1 MMTGMA
7 ANIDRVMRSNLKLRH
22 LQLLIALDQF
32 RHLGR
37 AAEFLSQTQPAVSKT
52 LAEIER
58 LFGLDLFI
66 RSTRGTEPT
75 PYGASVVRF
84 ARSVLADYQRTR
96 DEIAA
101 VQSGAAGRCSVG
113 AMVVATPQLLAQAV
127 LLMKSRSAQTT
138 VAVEE
143 GDLMRLLPRLRVG
156 ELDLIAARLEPG
168 YAAPDLETEA
178 LYEEPMCVV
187 ARPDHPLAARGRKP
201 SWPDLA
207 AQTWVMPPTWAS
219 SRIKLM
225 ELFFEHGENPPVD
238 LIESASF
245 LMTLTFIRQRSTL
258 GFFSRDV
265 GVWLESEGLATRL
278 PVEVPMALPP
288 VGLITMRGRMRT
300 PAAEQMIECLRQAA
314 GMREGKEKAD
324 RTPRKKKR

>member
-1 MMTGMA
+1 MMTFMA
-7 ANIDRVMRSNLKLRH
+7 TNIDRVMRSNLKLRH

-37 AAEFLSQTQPAVSKT
+37 AAEFLSQTQPSVSKT

-58 LFGLDLFI
+58 LFGLELFV

-101 VQSGAAGRCSVG
+101 VKSGAAGRCSVG

-127 LLMKSRSAQTT
+127 LRMKARSAQTT

-178 LYEEPMCVV
+178 LYDETMCVV
-187 ARPDHPLAARGRKP
+187 ARPDHPLAVRGRKP
-201 SWPDLA
+201 GWDDLA
-207 AQTWVMPPTWAS
+207 TQTWVLPPPWAS
-219 SRIKLM
+219 SRIKLV
-225 ELFFEHGENPPVD
+225 ELFFQQGQHPPVD
-238 LIESASF
+238 LIETASF

-258 GFFSRDV
+258 GFVSRDV
-265 GVWLESEGLATRL
+265 GLYLESEGLATQL
-278 PVEVPMALPP
+278 PIDVPIELPP
-288 VGLITMRGRMRT
+288 VGLINMRGRLRT
-300 PAAEQMIECLRQAA
+300 PAAEQMMNCLREAA
-314 GMREGKEKAD
+314 AARNPKT
-324 RTPRKKKR
+324 RSRKSRAS